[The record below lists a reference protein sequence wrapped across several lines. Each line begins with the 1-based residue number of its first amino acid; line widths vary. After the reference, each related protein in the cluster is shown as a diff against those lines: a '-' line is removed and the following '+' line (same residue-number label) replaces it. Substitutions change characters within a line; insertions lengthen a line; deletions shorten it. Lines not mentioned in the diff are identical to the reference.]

1 MAYGVQTI
9 NSNGTVGIDS
19 SEVAVRYIGSI
30 KLNYNFSGNISIPSF
45 DSDRGT
51 YFLSPYMFKYAFDTS
66 VRVAD
71 TTPLGS
77 NYVNLINQFGTTAD
91 RFTSP
96 KPNLSWNN
104 TTKLMSVTPVAG
116 AKGDYKL
123 TLLHYK

>member
-1 MAYGVQTI
+1 MTFGIQTI
-9 NSNGTVGIDS
+9 NSNNVIGIDS

-30 KLNYNFSGNISIPSF
+30 KLDYNFSGNISIPRF
-45 DSDRGT
+45 DIDRGT
-51 YFLSPYMFKYAFDTS
+51 YFLSPYMFKYAFDIS

-71 TTPLGS
+71 TTPMGN

-96 KPNLSWNN
+96 QPILSWNN
-104 TTKLMSVTPVAG
+104 TTKLMSVTPVTG